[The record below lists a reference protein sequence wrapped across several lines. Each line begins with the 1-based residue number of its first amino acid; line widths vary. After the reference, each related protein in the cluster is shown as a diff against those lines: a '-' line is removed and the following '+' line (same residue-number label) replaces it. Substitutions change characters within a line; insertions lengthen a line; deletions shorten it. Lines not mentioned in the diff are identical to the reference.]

1 MLKPYFATRQ
11 EDPSPLHYTVER
23 QVRFE
28 EVDPLGI
35 VWHGRYPSYF
45 EDARGVLGQNYGI
58 NYLDFH
64 RNGVVAP
71 IKKMHI
77 DYHQPL
83 TYPDIFSIEGIL
95 HWSDAARLN
104 YEYIIRNAKGE
115 IMTTGYTV
123 QMMLDLDKNLYM
135 VLPPFYN
142 EFCKRWKAGELK

>member
-1 MLKPYFATRQ
+1 MLKPYFKTGKN
-11 EDPSPLHYTVER
+11 DPPPLHYKVER

-28 EVDPLGI
+28 EVDSLGI
-35 VWHGRYPSYF
+35 VWHGRYPSYL
-45 EDARGVLGQNYGI
+45 EDARGALGQNYGI

-64 RNGVVAP
+64 KNGVIAP

-83 TYPDIFSIEGIL
+83 TYPDVFTIEGIL

-104 YEYIIRNAKGE
+104 YEYIIRNNEGE
-115 IMTTGYTV
+115 LMTTGYTV

-135 VLPPFYN
+135 VLPPFYD
-142 EFCKRWKAGELK
+142 EFCKRWKAGDLK

>member
-1 MLKPYFATRQ
+1 MLKPYFKNGNN
-11 EDPSPLHYTVER
+11 DPLPLHIRVER

-28 EVDPLGI
+28 EVDALGI
-35 VWHGRYPSYF
+35 VWHGRYPSYL
-45 EDARGVLGQNYGI
+45 EDARGALGQKYGI

-71 IKKMHI
+71 IKMMHI

-83 TYPDIFSIEGIL
+83 TYPDLFEIEGIL

-104 YEYIIRNAKGE
+104 FEYIIRNEKGD

-135 VLPPFYN
+135 VLPAFYDD
-142 EFCKRWKAGELK
+142 FCKRWKAGELK